1 MCPLAKLIE
10 LGGDCRR
17 GEGGRRWRL
26 VGGSACREGGRMVGC
41 ETAGRREVQLSDSFT
56 RTPPAM
62 EHTAVPRISIEFASP
77 SKEKVVQIRNISHFF
92 FMDIF
97 LQMCF

>member
-1 MCPLAKLIE
+1 
-10 LGGDCRR
+10 
-17 GEGGRRWRL
+17 
-26 VGGSACREGGRMVGC
+26 MVGC

-77 SKEKVVQIRNISHFF
+77 SKEKVGRTEAFF
-92 FMDIF
+92 DFSFPIAGVRLIIKEHNSAIMT
-97 LQMCF
+97 

>member
-62 EHTAVPRISIEFASP
+62 EHTAVPRISIEFASLR
-77 SKEKVVQIRNISHFF
+77 SDRKHSSIFHFF
-92 FMDIF
+92 LRDIF
-97 LQMCF
+97 LQMFNIN